1 MVDDNKKRSA
11 AGKRMK
17 DDRVL
22 LLMDDCMS
30 SKGKWL
36 KDDNILELF
45 FNGSN
50 LTNATDIN
58 RFRGSTII
66 NNNDPSLS
74 LEQYYGKTFDLG
86 FRYSF

>member
-11 AGKRMK
+11 AGKKMK

-36 KDDNILELF
+36 KDDQILELF
-45 FNGSN
+45 FNGRHHHISFILTMQFSLGIPPELRSN
-50 LTNATDIN
+50 FDYIFLTFVI
-58 RFRGSTII
+58 
-66 NNNDPSLS
+66 
-74 LEQYYGKTFDLG
+74 KK
-86 FRYSF
+86 